1 VNRKATHMINV
12 ALKILEI
19 DYHLTNVLDGCKSQA
34 EVDRIMTPFKQ
45 RVSDRRRELAKK
57 YHPDINNGGGEKM
70 KHINQACDFLLKLKI
85 NCIPRPPQPVHL
97 GVTVF
102 FFSSGGGGASRSSGG
117 TDTST
122 YYY

>member
-1 VNRKATHMINV
+1 MNRKATHMINV
-12 ALKILEI
+12 ALKILEM

-85 NCIPRPPQPVHL
+85 NFAPPPPAQFVQFHF
-97 GVTVF
+97 TF
-102 FFSSGGGGASRSSGG
+102 GGAASFGSTS
-117 TDTST
+117 ST
-122 YYY
+122 YYYSE